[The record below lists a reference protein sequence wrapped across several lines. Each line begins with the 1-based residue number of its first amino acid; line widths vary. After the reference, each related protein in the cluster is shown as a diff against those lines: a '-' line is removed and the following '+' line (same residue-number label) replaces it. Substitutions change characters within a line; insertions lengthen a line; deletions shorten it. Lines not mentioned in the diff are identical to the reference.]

1 MSEIELP
8 RSFEQHIEAVAE
20 EREGAL
26 NTAVMIQM
34 LMWMIPLLACSFGFQ
49 ILVFSLGFEPLI
61 SIALVVSI
69 GVPAL
74 YAMREWTIRQ
84 TEYLKGREMLI
95 LRFRLRRGKWFE
107 DYALVKSWKL
117 LNPKAESLSAVVP
130 EFKANPHDIPLYLY
144 EVEFEDFP
152 YFDKMVIY
160 SPCPKDQLIEMT
172 PQVVLWKQ
180 FIVGAQAAALS
191 VVLLKEVLLGPEGI
205 VPHVYPIDSDW
216 EAERMQS
223 LVGII
228 PVTKGVVEEGAK
240 IYEAVKY
247 EEILK
252 LYEGVQRE
260 NKTLLSIIES
270 MENKAALMAAKLAEE
285 MIEASKVKVGHEIG
299 ESFSA
304 WIRRHKKLL
313 LAILVASAV
322 ILFILYGGYV
332 VQLMR

>member
-1 MSEIELP
+1 MAEEIRFP
-8 RSFEQHIEAVAE
+8 RTFEEHIEAVSK

-26 NTAVMIQM
+26 NTAILVQM

-49 ILVFSLGFEPLI
+49 VLVSMNFDPL
-61 SIALVVSI
+61 SAIAIIVSI
-69 GVPAL
+69 GIPAL
-74 YAMREWTIRQ
+74 YILREWNIKQ

-107 DYALVKSWKL
+107 DYALVKGWKL
-117 LNPKAESLSAVVP
+117 LNPKAESLKAIIP
-130 EFKANPHDIPLYLY
+130 EYKANPHDIPLYLY

-160 SPCPKDQLIEMT
+160 SPCPKDQLIDMT
-172 PQVVLWKQ
+172 PQMVLWKQ

-191 VVLLKEVLLGPEGI
+191 VVRLKEFLLGPEGI

-216 EAERMQS
+216 EAEKLQS
-223 LVGII
+223 LSGVL
-228 PVTKGVVEEGAK
+228 PATKGVVDKGVV

-260 NKTLLSIIES
+260 NKTL
-270 MENKAALMAAKLAEE
+270 MEILDGMEDKAAKMAAKLAEE
-285 MIEASKVKVGHEIG
+285 MIEAGEVKSGKGTVGG
-299 ESFSA
+299 FFA
-304 WIRRHKKLL
+304 WLKKHKKLTVAGFIVI
-313 LAILVASAV
+313 AIL
-322 ILFILYGGYV
+322 LFILYGGYFFS
-332 VQLMR
+332 